1 MDSGVH
7 PTFSLCCL
15 YNYGYRYTQGIN
27 LLPAFAILLLFQCL
41 GEGLVF
47 LLGLPVP
54 GPVAGMVLLFF
65 ALLLW
70 PALQQRIEEAA
81 NELLRHLSLLFVP
94 AGVGIVAAA
103 GSGSG
108 HWLAI
113 AASLVASTLLTLAV
127 TALVLRKLAPTL
139 GDDHDA

>member
-1 MDSGVH
+1 M
-7 PTFSLCCL
+7 LA
-15 YNYGYRYTQGIN
+15 
-27 LLPAFAILLLFQCL
+27 AFAILLLFQCL
-41 GEGLVF
+41 GEGIVF
-47 LLGLPVP
+47 LLRLPIP
-54 GPVAGMVLLFF
+54 GPVAGMMLLFA

-70 PALQQRIEEAA
+70 PALQTRIEAAA

-113 AASLVASTLLTLAV
+113 IASLVVSTLLTLAV
-127 TALVLRKLAPTL
+127 TALILRKLPPEPTE
-139 GDDHDA
+139 DADAGLR

>member
-1 MDSGVH
+1 
-7 PTFSLCCL
+7 
-15 YNYGYRYTQGIN
+15 

-41 GEGLVF
+41 GEGVVF
-47 LLGLPVP
+47 LLALPVP
-54 GPVAGMVLLFF
+54 GPVAGMMLLFV

-70 PALQQRIEEAA
+70 PALQERIEAA
-81 NELLRHLSLLFVP
+81 SNELLRHLSLLFVP
-94 AGVGIVAAA
+94 AGVGIVATA

-127 TALVLRKLAPTL
+127 TALVLRAFAPEAKE
-139 GDDHDA
+139 DRDA